1 MRITS
6 GTAGGIPLKV
16 PDAVTRPTTDRVRQA
31 IFNML
36 GEVVADARVLDLFAG
51 SGALGLEALS
61 RGASRA
67 LLVDEHRGA
76 CAIIQEN
83 LAKAKLRGC
92 LVRQGDVYRVLAEL
106 AKTQAGGFDLIFA
119 DPPYAHGPK
128 DPDLGAKLLQCEALG
143 QAMAPGGSLILEC
156 RMTNG
161 AFSPPSGWRV
171 ERDREYGSTR
181 VLWLRKIADVVP
193 IP

>member
-16 PDAVTRPTTDRVRQA
+16 PDAVARPTTDRVRQA

-36 GEVVADARVLDLFAG
+36 GEVVAEARVLDLFAG

-61 RGASRA
+61 RGACSA

-76 CAIIQEN
+76 CAMIREN
-83 LAKAKLRGC
+83 LAKARLSGAT
-92 LVRQGDVYRVLAEL
+92 VRQGDAFRVLAEL
-106 AKTQAGGFDLIFA
+106 AKTHVAGFDLIFA
-119 DPPYAHGPK
+119 DPPYAHGPR
-128 DPDLGAKLLQCEALG
+128 DADLGAKLLQNEALG
-143 QAMAPGGSLILEC
+143 QVIAPGGSLILEC
-156 RMTNG
+156 RMTND

-181 VLWLRKIADVVP
+181 VLWLRKIDDVVP